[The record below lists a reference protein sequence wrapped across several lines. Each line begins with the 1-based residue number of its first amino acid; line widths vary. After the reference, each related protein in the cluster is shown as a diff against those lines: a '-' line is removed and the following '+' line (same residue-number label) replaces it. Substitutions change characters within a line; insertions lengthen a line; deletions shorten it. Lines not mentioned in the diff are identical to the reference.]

1 LDRCDRPP
9 QMPALGVVSP
19 KRGQDAR
26 GPELNYVPALDG
38 IRAIAV
44 IVIMG
49 YHGGLFLT
57 NGGFYSLDTFFALSG
72 FLITTLLV
80 AEWQQSGGIRLA
92 RFWARRAR
100 RLLPALLVLVVAVVA
115 YVAIFSAP
123 GTYPGLRLDAFS
135 TLFYVANW
143 HFILIGSNY
152 FGHTG
157 PTSPLLH
164 TWSLAVE
171 EQFYLFWPL
180 IVIAVLRT
188 RLGLRLLLGVCIAGA
203 LGSAI
208 LMAVLYSLADQ
219 NRVYYGTDTRAQS
232 LLVGA
237 ALSVSLTL
245 LAQRRASPG
254 DPTSTPSAWRATTVS
269 GRRAFVIVG
278 IVGVGVTAA
287 LWILVSVNDAFA
299 FRGGFLLAAIA
310 TVCVLASV
318 VVAPGSILTR
328 VLTFSPLRYIG
339 RISYGMYLWHFPLV
353 LWITHAN
360 TGLDEVPLFA
370 VRFGCTV
377 LIATASFY
385 LVEQPIRQRRFLRSS
400 KAAFAMA
407 PASVLAV
414 VVAVVAA
421 TPLAVTAAQS
431 SFRVPEKQTGALY
444 TGPPVK
450 LLLVGDST
458 AVTLGIG
465 LGAYKRDYD
474 IEMQNSGILGCGLT
488 EGSEYELQ
496 GVVAPMAS
504 QCSGARGEEQ
514 WPEIWK
520 QDIKTFQPNV
530 VMILAGRWEVTNRTY
545 QGQWTNISEPKY
557 ADYVRRQLKLAVR
570 VASSKGAKVILLTA
584 PCYNTGEQPNGQP
597 WPEDSPRR
605 LAEYNSLVRQVGST
619 EPGTTVVNF
628 EAMACPAGHYQSY
641 LDGVDVRYDGVHFTL
656 GGGEVFEPQLFP
668 LVAQLG
674 REQMPA
680 AAEARADSPSRRS

>member
-1 LDRCDRPP
+1 
-9 QMPALGVVSP
+9 M
-19 KRGQDAR
+19 
-26 GPELNYVPALDG
+26 NYVPALDG
-38 IRAIAV
+38 IRAVAV
-44 IVIMG
+44 VVIMG

-80 AEWQQSGGIRLA
+80 SEWQQTGQIRLA

-100 RLLPALLVLVVAVVA
+100 RLLPALLVLVVVVVI
-115 YVAIFSAP
+115 YVALFSAP
-123 GTYPGLRLDAFS
+123 GSYGGLRLDAFS

-152 FGHTG
+152 FGRTG
-157 PTSPLLH
+157 LTSPLLH

-180 IVIAVLRT
+180 VVIAVVRT

-203 LGSAI
+203 LGSAA
-208 LMAVLYSLADQ
+208 LMAALYSPATQ

-245 LAQRRASPG
+245 LAKRRADSG
-254 DPTSTPSAWRATTVS
+254 DLTSTPSAWSASTVR
-269 GRRAFVIVG
+269 GRRVFVVVG

-287 LWILVSVNDAFA
+287 LWTLVSVDDAFA
-299 FRGGFLLAAIA
+299 FRGGFLLAAA
-310 TVCVLASV
+310 GTACVLASV
-318 VVAPGSILTR
+318 VVAPGSVLTR
-328 VLTFSPLRYIG
+328 LLTVRPLRYIG

-360 TGLDEVPLFA
+360 TGLDDIPLF
-370 VRFGCTV
+370 VLRFACTV

-400 KAAFAMA
+400 KAALAIA
-407 PASVLAV
+407 PASILAV

-421 TPLAVTAAQS
+421 TPLTVTAAQT
-431 SFRVPEKQTGALY
+431 SFRVPERQTGALY
-444 TGPPVK
+444 AGPPVK

-465 LGAYKRDYD
+465 LGAYKRDYN

-488 EGSEYELQ
+488 EGSEYQLQ
-496 GVVAPMAS
+496 GVIAPMAGA
-504 QCSGARGEEQ
+504 CSGARGEEQ
-514 WPEIWK
+514 WPKIWK
-520 QDIKTFQPNV
+520 GDLNTFQPNV

-545 QGQWTNISEPKY
+545 QGHWTNILQPGY
-557 ADYVRRQLKLAVR
+557 ADYVRRQLKLAVT
-570 VASSKGAKVILLTA
+570 VASSTGAKVILLTA
-584 PCYNTGEQPNGQP
+584 PCYDTGEQPNGQP

-605 LAEYNSLVRQVGST
+605 LAEYNSIVRQVGSV

-641 LDGVDVRYDGVHFTL
+641 IDGVDARYDGVHFTL
-656 GGGEVFEPQLFP
+656 GGGEVFEPELFP
-668 LVAQLG
+668 IVAQLG
-674 REQMPA
+674 REQISA
-680 AAEARADSPSRRS
+680 ARTRANSSSGGS